1 MTGNSSPIGLWKS
14 CRPSTRNVLSSALD
28 GGELV
33 SSPLARA
40 SQGVAH
46 GDTADVMN
54 LAALITAPVHALG
67 SAANAGIAA
76 VARIKAHV
84 VLDACRLCIVQLA
97 DVVLGWIF
105 RLSVQNRNGS
115 WMRIAPWEGL
125 RC

>member
-1 MTGNSSPIGLWKS
+1 MKQITSRWPTIHPE
-14 CRPSTRNVLSSALD
+14 CADSALD
-28 GGELV
+28 GGDLD

-46 GDTADVMN
+46 GDTPDVMN
-54 LAALITAPVHALG
+54 LAALITAPAHALG
-67 SAANAGIAA
+67 SAANAGIEA

-97 DVVLGWIF
+97 NVVLGWIF